1 VELRLKYK
9 PEVTDAADAVFIDGN
24 NAAVWLSEMERWGVS
39 PNQLQCYVAARSV
52 NTAEA
57 GGLFVVIN
65 GPSGAVKHT
74 RFAYRKLGSKLYV
87 PANAELYPAVTAEEL
102 DKLLLWP
109 VQFFH
114 PVNGLTGFEKT
125 DRVDLAA
132 LIKKPAD
139 SNLEWSAPPTGNKMP
154 VLLRSIRVQ
163 PLLMADIIEA
173 MKEDIGE
180 KPLDE
185 LPQKHNPAVRTARFI
200 FLNMLLGLLQML
212 LFIPAFILSALAA
225 LFFGNDPPASSTNRE
240 PTWFDK
246 LIGRKVSELVS
257 FIQKNKAEL
266 QRERD
271 SEINRLMNLF
281 EDDPNEALKYAIP
294 LASVYAN
301 RGVDA
306 GGGFLQRSD
315 ALFNI
320 RGLGGGKVVSTW
332 DIGDRYNDLRQKYL
346 LAAEEALKRGNY
358 KRAAYVYA
366 HLLGDFKSAANA
378 LKKGKLYREAAAL
391 YLEHLK
397 DKRAAAEC
405 FEEGGLIEEAIEI
418 YLELNQYEKVG
429 DLYTLIGKHEK
440 AAENYKEA
448 CGVLLKANDYIEA
461 ARIQAEKLR
470 QPETAIQTLKGG
482 WESLS
487 SPAACLKQYYTLL
500 KQQRPDTAM
509 YDLKDVYAAI
519 VIDRHR
525 ELFLE
530 TLPDIRDVLG
540 NEVDALTTDMAYEI
554 ISRFAA
560 QKNYSHLN
568 HLTRYTGADPMVKP
582 DVTRYINLQKKQSA
596 LANVLN
602 EVQLN
607 KDIKWFKAYN
617 LHHCFY
623 ALGIMNGRLVFSRN
637 NWYNNT
643 DYCVWKDPF
652 KEPPKAAP
660 FIVAA
665 NALQQ
670 GMVLVC
676 APGETYLYDKK
687 LAANKYFNFKLDVLT
702 LPWMPEGVKALGV
715 NNAGNIAMLIRDDS
729 SFYGLYTYDTAGN
742 LLKRIDCTG
751 DLAVAEKLYYFEQM
765 TAKAGGFYFA
775 SKEYIVFVSN
785 EGQIRAGNLEDYI
798 HNLTV
803 STLLGN
809 PRFVAAFK
817 EEILFLHDKPEAGF
831 EVLSQIS
838 LPGANLVGAV
848 FLDAN
853 TVALALHTEV
863 YVYRITPSAKLLFK
877 QDMSMP
883 IAGVLTTGHTNEVA
897 VLMQSGEIKKVI
909 YVD

>member
-1 VELRLKYK
+1 MELRLKYK
-9 PEVTDAADAVFIDGN
+9 PEVTDTAAAVFIEGN
-24 NAAVWLSEMERWGVS
+24 NAAVWLSEMQRWGVLPS
-39 PNQLQCYVAARSV
+39 QLQCYVAARSV
-52 NTAEA
+52 NTIEA

-65 GPSGAVKHT
+65 GPNRGVKHT
-74 RFAYRKLGSKLYV
+74 QFAYRKVGSKLYV

-114 PVNGLTGFEKT
+114 PVNGITGFEQT
-125 DRVDLAA
+125 DRIDLAG
-132 LIKKPAD
+132 LIKKPAG
-139 SNLEWSAPPTGNKMP
+139 SNFKWSAPPTASKTP

-163 PLLMADIIEA
+163 ALPMADVIEA
-173 MKEDIGE
+173 MKEDIGQ

-185 LPQKHNPAVRTARFI
+185 LPQKHTSAVRTVRFI
-200 FLNMLLGLLQML
+200 LFNLLLGLLQLL
-212 LFIPAFILSALAA
+212 LFIPAFILSALGA
-225 LFFGNDPPASSTNRE
+225 LFFGNEPPASSTNRE

-246 LIGRKVSELVS
+246 LISRKVSELVN
-257 FIQKNKAEL
+257 FIQKTKADL

-294 LASVYAN
+294 LASIYEN
-301 RGVDA
+301 RGVDT

-315 ALFNI
+315 ALFNL

-332 DIGDRYNDLRQKYL
+332 NVGDRYNDLRQKYL
-346 LAAEEALKRGNY
+346 LAAEEALRRGNF

-366 HLLGDFKSAANA
+366 HLLGDYRSAANA

-405 FEEGGLIEEAIEI
+405 FEEGGLIAEAIEI

-429 DLYTLIGKHEK
+429 DLYTLVGKHER
-440 AAENYKEA
+440 ANENYNEA
-448 CGVLLKANDYIEA
+448 CAVLLKANDYLEA
-461 ARIQAEKLR
+461 ARIRVEKLK
-470 QPETAIQTLKGG
+470 QPDAAMQTLKSG
-482 WESLS
+482 WENLN

-500 KQQRPDTAM
+500 KQHHPDTAL
-509 YDLKDVYAAI
+509 YDLKQVYSSI

-530 TLPDIRDVLG
+530 TLPEIRGILG
-540 NEVDALTTDMAYEI
+540 TEADAVTTDMAYEI

-568 HLTRYTGADPMVKP
+568 HLARYTNADPMVKP
-582 DVTRYINLQKKQSA
+582 DVTRYVNLQKKQSA
-596 LANVLN
+596 LVNVLN

-652 KEPPKAAP
+652 KEPPQAAP

-670 GMVLVC
+670 GMVIIH

-702 LPWMPEGVKALGV
+702 LPWMPQGVKGLGV
-715 NNAGNIAMLIRDDS
+715 NNAGSITMLVRDDS
-729 SFYGLYTYDTAGN
+729 SFYGLYTYDTSGN

-751 DLAVAEKLYYFEQM
+751 DIAVAENLYYFEQM
-765 TAKAGGFYFA
+765 TAKSGGFYFA
-775 SKEYIVFVSN
+775 SKEYVVFISN
-785 EGQIRAGNLEDYI
+785 DGHIRATSMGAYI
-798 HNLTV
+798 NHYTL
-803 STLLGN
+803 STHLGY
-809 PRFVAAFK
+809 PRFVIALQ
-817 EEILFLHDKPEAGF
+817 EEVLFLQDTPETGL
-831 EVLSQIS
+831 ESLSQINAQ
-838 LPGANLVGAV
+838 GKNLVSAV
-848 FLDAN
+848 FVNAD
-853 TVALALHTEV
+853 TVALAFHNEV
-863 YVYRITPSAKLLFK
+863 YVYQITPSAKLICEER
-877 QDMSMP
+877 MNEP
-883 IAGVLTTGHTNEVA
+883 IAGVLTTGHANEVA
-897 VLMQSGEIKKVI
+897 VLLQSGETRKIFVE
-909 YVD
+909 